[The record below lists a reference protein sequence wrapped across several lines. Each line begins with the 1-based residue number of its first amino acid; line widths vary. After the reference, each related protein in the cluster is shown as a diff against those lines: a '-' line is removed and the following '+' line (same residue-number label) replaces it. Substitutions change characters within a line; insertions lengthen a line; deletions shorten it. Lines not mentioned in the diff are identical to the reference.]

1 MKRKE
6 IFRIGFVTVLW
17 MLVIYV
23 ALNRET
29 IIYEHLTSGPPTLLT
44 LQKDTVDL
52 QGQITALNNTVTQMT
67 QQAQAQSSQAA
78 AAKAQLSAAKM
89 G

>member
-6 IFRIGFVTVLW
+6 IFRIGFVTILW
-17 MLVIYV
+17 MLVVYV
-23 ALNRET
+23 VLNKET

-52 QGQITALNNTVTQMT
+52 QGQLSTLNNTVTQMT